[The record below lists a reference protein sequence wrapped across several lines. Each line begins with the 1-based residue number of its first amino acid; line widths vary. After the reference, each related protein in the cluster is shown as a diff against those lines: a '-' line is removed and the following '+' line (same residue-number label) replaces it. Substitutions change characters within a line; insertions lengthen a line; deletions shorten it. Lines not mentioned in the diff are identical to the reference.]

1 MKEITIITT
10 RKCNW
15 SCAYCNI
22 RKPGC
27 AIDEVKLLKAF
38 KSVMATYATED
49 YIALNLSGGEPGL
62 LSKKLILSM
71 MDYLVELRVPVELTI
86 FTNGKAFWIAKLLEK
101 NLRKFSAVIRSYR
114 FTWHCTSS
122 IRKLDKL
129 RIPGAA
135 KKRTLPVAVVTAAD
149 VPYLDRFLSKNKH
162 VRPFLA
168 LHNHCYQRDTFG
180 IKSLADITGILEKH
194 YGHFALRS
202 LEVASFLS
210 KPSNPDISRHRAYCS
225 TNLPSYHHVYDI
237 SSGIPRQYRCCI
249 ALSSDTGYAGCSTC
263 TNYQQFYENALN
275 SYGYTQPILPTN

>member
-22 RKPGC
+22 RKPNC
-27 AIDEVKLLKAF
+27 SIDEVKLLKAF
-38 KSVMATYATED
+38 KSVMAMYTKED

-62 LSKKLILSM
+62 LSKQLILDM
-71 MDYLVELRVPVELTI
+71 LEVIAANRVPVELTI

-101 NLRKFSAVIRSYR
+101 NKQRFSSVIRSYR

-122 IRKLDKL
+122 IRKLEKL
-129 RIPGAA
+129 RIPAA
-135 KKRTLPVAVVTAAD
+135 ARKRTLPVAVVTASD

-168 LHNHCYQRDTFG
+168 LHNHCYERDTFG
-180 IKSLADITGILEKH
+180 IKSLKSITSILEEH
-194 YGHFALRS
+194 YGDFALRS
-202 LEVASFLS
+202 LEVASFMS
-210 KPSNPDISRHRAYCS
+210 KQSNPDIGRHRAYCS
-225 TNLPSYHHVYDI
+225 TNLPGYHHVYDI

-249 ALSSDTGYAGCSTC
+249 ALSSDTGYADCSTC
-263 TNYQQFYENALN
+263 VNYQQFYENALN